1 MPRLNYSWHE
11 SVLEERPTG
20 SSDRSFGLVFAAI
33 FGVLAL
39 IALWRGRD
47 SALYWMIIA
56 FMFLA
61 LALAAP
67 PLLGPLN
74 RVWRQVSLEISKC
87 VSPLMMAII
96 FFGVLTPMGLLLRL
110 LGKDLLRLRFE
121 ADCSSYWI
129 DLSSESTRP
138 TSMTKQF

>member
-11 SVLEERPTG
+11 SVLEERPAG

-74 RVWRQVSLEISKC
+74 RVWRRVSLEISKC

-121 ADCSSYWI
+121 ADCTSYWI
-129 DLSSESTRP
+129 DLSSESTQP

>member
-1 MPRLNYSWHE
+1 
-11 SVLEERPTG
+11 
-20 SSDRSFGLVFAAI
+20 VFAAI

-74 RVWRQVSLEISKC
+74 RVWRRVSLEISKC

-121 ADCSSYWI
+121 ADCTSYWI
-129 DLSSESTRP
+129 DLSSESTQP